1 MEPEEDK
8 VTPGNESDSDKSSE
22 SSFEGESSV
31 DDGTKGSRRKRIR
44 VRKRIRIKKKPSA
57 KKKVKKIAERV
68 FWALIIIGFVTS
80 LIVMI
85 VQLDIKDERFKQK
98 QKINRTKTNF

>member
-1 MEPEEDK
+1 MVPEDENNIS
-8 VTPGNESDSDKSSE
+8 GNGPDPDEHSGS
-22 SSFEGESSV
+22 GG
-31 DDGTKGSRRKRIR
+31 DGDIQNRKRKRIR

-57 KKKVKKIAERV
+57 KKKVKKIAEKV

-85 VQLDIKDERFKQK
+85 VQLDIKDERYKQK
-98 QKINRTKTNF
+98 QKTTRSKTSF